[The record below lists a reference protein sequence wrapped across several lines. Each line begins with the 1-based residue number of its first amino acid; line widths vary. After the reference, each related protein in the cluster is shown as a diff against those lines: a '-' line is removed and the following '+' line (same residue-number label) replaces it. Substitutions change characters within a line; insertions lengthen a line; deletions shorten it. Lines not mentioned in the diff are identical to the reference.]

1 MTSARLRLAARAAA
15 RRLQG
20 WAFGPELD
28 APLYRSCVGGPAG
41 PRCGAMQPIVETP
54 LGPVRGLEQ
63 DGVLRFLGIP
73 YAAPPLGALR
83 FAPPAAHPGWR
94 EPREAVAFGPAPLQ
108 PADGLSRTLGLLG
121 DHAQSEDCLTL
132 NVFAPAAPAPHRPVL
147 VWLHGGAF
155 QTGTAA
161 GPAYDG
167 ARLAQRGGVVVV
179 TLNYRVGALGF
190 LHTGAPGCAN
200 LGLQDQ
206 LAALRFVQAAIG
218 AFGGDPAQLTVFGES
233 AGAGSI
239 VCLLAMPGGR
249 GLFRRAIVQSA
260 APEGQLG
267 AEEAAER
274 ARLLLEKLG
283 GGRADLAW
291 LRSLP
296 AEQILA
302 AQAACAEPGPRR
314 IGMFFAPI
322 VDGEILP
329 ESPLTAIARG
339 VAGEVELI
347 IGTTRDEMRLF
358 TLLPGFGEFPDAAL
372 PRLVAARLPGPAA
385 TALERAEALLGHYAG
400 SGAERFFALETDA
413 SLFVPSTRVA
423 EAQSR
428 HQPRTFMYRFS
439 WRSPLEGG
447 RLGACHALDVPFAL
461 GTFALPTL
469 RDFAG
474 AGPEA
479 ERLAHAVMDAWVAF
493 ARRGDPSHAGIPAWP
508 PYAPPRRAT
517 LELGATCRVLDAPD
531 EARRRAFTEGAA

>member
-1 MTSARLRLAARAAA
+1 MH
-15 RRLQG
+15 
-20 WAFGPELD
+20 P
-28 APLYRSCVGGPAG
+28 V
-41 PRCGAMQPIVETP
+41 VETP
-54 LGPVRGLEQ
+54 LGPVRGREQ
-63 DGVLRFLGIP
+63 DGVRRFLGVP

-83 FAPPAAHPGWR
+83 FAPPAPHPGWR
-94 EPREAVAFGPAPLQ
+94 DPRDAAAFGFAPLQ

-121 DHAQSEDCLTL
+121 DHPQSEDCLTL
-132 NVFAPAAPAPHRPVL
+132 NVFAPAAPAPPRPVM

-206 LAALRFVQAAIG
+206 LAALRFVQVGIG
-218 AFGGDPAQLTVFGES
+218 AFGGDPARVTVFGES

-239 VCLLAMPGGR
+239 ACLLAMPAAR

-260 APEGQLG
+260 APQGQLS
-267 AEEAAER
+267 ADEAAER
-274 ARLLLEKLG
+274 ARILAEKLG
-283 GGRADLAW
+283 GTRADLAF

-296 AEQILA
+296 AARILA

-314 IGMFFAPI
+314 IGMFFAPV
-322 VDGEILP
+322 VDGEVLP
-329 ESPLTAIARG
+329 EPPLTAIARG
-339 VAGEVELI
+339 AAREVELV
-347 IGTTRDEMRLF
+347 IGTTADEMRLF
-358 TLLPGFGEFPDAAL
+358 TLVPGFAEIPDALL
-372 PRLVAARLPGPAA
+372 PRLVAARLPGPPESAPA
-385 TALERAEALLGHYAG
+385 RAEALLRHYPG
-400 SGAERFFALETDA
+400 SGGERFLAFETDA

-428 HQPRTFMYRFS
+428 HQPRTFMYRFT
-439 WRSPLEGG
+439 WRSPLRAGQ
-447 RLGACHALDVPFAL
+447 LGACHALDVPFAL
-461 GTFALPTL
+461 GTYALPEL

-479 ERLAHAVMDAWVAF
+479 ERVAHAMMDAWAAF
-493 ARRGDPSHAGIPAWP
+493 ARSGDPSHPGIPPWP

-517 LELGATCRVLDAPD
+517 LELGAPCRVVDAPD